1 MFYKEKLPHFARLS
15 TVIANRFQRGNYDTA
30 VQYINPMLFREL
42 YKLSKTNTLTRI
54 YADTCTLLHDSGME
68 LLDAAEKVFS
78 STPDQHLLILTSVLY
93 ELKNVARKDPT
104 KTTRCKMIIDK
115 LNRMYQNNSVEF
127 ITSSSPEFSDAGF
140 ISRFVT
146 ESQTYDVV
154 LLTQDKSLAN
164 KVTHL
169 PSFLDGCVNSAH
181 SIRAF
186 RLTTDGDLVPFVD
199 NQNQREEDYHEKL
212 NVRQPAFFRA
222 HEARISAPGTSER
235 WHAAVYCTGGSYPRF
250 YAKTGSDEC
259 SGGTGG

>member
-78 STPDQHLLILTSVLY
+78 STPDQHLLILTSVLD

-115 LNRMYQNNSVEF
+115 LNRMPQQMERLVRIANRLRSSVT
-127 ITSSSPEFSDAGF
+127 ILCIIA
-140 ISRFVT
+140 
-146 ESQTYDVV
+146 
-154 LLTQDKSLAN
+154 
-164 KVTHL
+164 
-169 PSFLDGCVNSAH
+169 
-181 SIRAF
+181 
-186 RLTTDGDLVPFVD
+186 
-199 NQNQREEDYHEKL
+199 
-212 NVRQPAFFRA
+212 
-222 HEARISAPGTSER
+222 
-235 WHAAVYCTGGSYPRF
+235 
-250 YAKTGSDEC
+250 
-259 SGGTGG
+259 

>member
-1 MFYKEKLPHFARLS
+1 MFYKKRLPNFARLS
-15 TVIANRFQRGNYDTA
+15 NAITNCFLRGNNNAVVKATNLMLLREFYRLSTA
-30 VQYINPMLFREL
+30 
-42 YKLSKTNTLTRI
+42 STLTRI

-222 HEARISAPGTSER
+222 HEARISAPGTSEM

-250 YAKTGSDEC
+250 YAQTGPDEC

>member
-1 MFYKEKLPHFARLS
+1 MFYKKRLHNFSRLS
-15 TVIANRFQRGNYDTA
+15 TAITNCFLRGNNNA
-30 VQYINPMLFREL
+30 VVKATNPMLLREF
-42 YKLSKTNTLTRI
+42 YRLSTANTLTRI

-104 KTTRCKMIIDK
+104 QTTRCKMIIDK
-115 LNRMYQNNSVEF
+115 LNRMHQNNSVEF

-146 ESQTYDVV
+146 ESQVYDVI

-186 RLTTDGDLVPFVD
+186 RLTTDGALVPFVD

-222 HEARISAPGTSER
+222 HEARISASGTAER
-235 WHAAVYCTGGSYPRF
+235 WHTAVYCTGGSYPRF

-259 SGGTGG
+259 SGGAGG

>member
-1 MFYKEKLPHFARLS
+1 MFYKKKLPNFARLS
-15 TVIANRFQRGNYDTA
+15 TAITNRFLRGNNNAA
-30 VQYINPMLFREL
+30 VKAINPMLLKEF
-42 YKLSKTNTLTRI
+42 YKLSTAKTPTCI
-54 YADTCTLLHDSGME
+54 YADTCTLLHDSGLE

-93 ELKNVARKDPT
+93 ELQNVARKDPT
-104 KTTRCKMIIDK
+104 KNTRCRMILDK
-115 LNRMYQNNSVEF
+115 LNRMHQNSSVKF
-127 ITSSSPEFSDAGF
+127 IASSSPEFSDAGF

-146 ESQTYDVV
+146 ESQTHDVV
-154 LLTQDKSLAN
+154 LLTQDRSLAN

-186 RLTTDGDLVPFVD
+186 RLTTDSNLVPFVD
-199 NQNQREEDYHEKL
+199 NQNYREEDYHEKL

-222 HEARISAPGTSER
+222 HEAHAPASKTSER

-250 YAKTGSDEC
+250 YAKTDPDDC
-259 SGGTGG
+259 SGSAGS